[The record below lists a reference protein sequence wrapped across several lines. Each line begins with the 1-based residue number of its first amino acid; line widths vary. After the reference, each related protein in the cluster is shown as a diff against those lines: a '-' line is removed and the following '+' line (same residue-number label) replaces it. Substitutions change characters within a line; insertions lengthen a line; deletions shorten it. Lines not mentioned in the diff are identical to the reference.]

1 MLDALLREPGV
12 EEVLDLRSPAI
23 GFLALHGGSLD
34 RLTDVIAGEAAARSG
49 ASLYAIVQPP
59 TLRWHIPSE
68 QHDPSLAPRLEAFL
82 DHVDLVISVH
92 GYGSDGASVRRGS
105 SARARPPDLRRCVEL
120 QAFVLGGHNRA
131 LAARVATALRRGVPD
146 HPVVVDPDEVP
157 RRLAAR
163 HPRNPVN
170 GTRDGGMQV
179 EVPAGARG
187 LLPGWTPRLTELST
201 ALATVAAELV
211 GGP

>member
-68 QHDPSLAPRLEAFL
+68 QHDPSLAPRLGGMRGHTGVPGRTIARGELSPPL
-82 DHVDLVISVH
+82 DAVCNAV
-92 GYGSDGASVRRGS
+92 
-105 SARARPPDLRRCVEL
+105 ARAQRIIGAAGYV
-120 QAFVLGGHNRA
+120 RA
-131 LAARVATALRRGVPD
+131 WRHLAA
-146 HPVVVDPDEVP
+146 
-157 RRLAAR
+157 
-163 HPRNPVN
+163 
-170 GTRDGGMQV
+170 
-179 EVPAGARG
+179 
-187 LLPGWTPRLTELST
+187 
-201 ALATVAAELV
+201 
-211 GGP
+211 